1 MAFVFAFLVDCQLR
15 YMRHTTMPS
24 RNKLGVVIDALLRTK
39 ESTPVAKIVK
49 ILVISSSMLSLSINS
64 TCVGACMET
73 CEQVC
78 VKLHSHLNVHTY
90 SLRVCVY
97 VCVCVCVCMCARVR
111 AYVRACN
118 LYNLL
123 E

>member
-1 MAFVFAFLVDCQLR
+1 MYHARPLCLCLAFLVDFQLR

-24 RNKLGVVIDALLRTK
+24 GNKLGVVIDAPLRTK
-39 ESTPVAKIVK
+39 ESTSFAKIVK
-49 ILVISSSMLSLSINS
+49 LLVVSSSMLSLSVNS

-73 CEQVC
+73 CEQEC
-78 VKLHSHLNVHTY
+78 VTLHSHLNLNTY
-90 SLRVCVY
+90 SLRVCV
-97 VCVCVCVCMCARVR
+97 C
-111 AYVRACN
+111 VRACN